1 MRVGGGGDEGAR
13 RGFAGGGVVQALRAA
28 GWGWGRMEE
37 AEEGQLTSSRGP
49 EATPKH
55 LVKD

>member
-1 MRVGGGGDEGAR
+1 MGGGGDEGAR